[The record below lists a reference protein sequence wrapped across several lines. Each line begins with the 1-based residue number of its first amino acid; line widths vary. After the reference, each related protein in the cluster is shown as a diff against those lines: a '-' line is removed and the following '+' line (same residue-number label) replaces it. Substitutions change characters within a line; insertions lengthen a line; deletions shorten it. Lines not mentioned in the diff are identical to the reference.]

1 MSTYFGT
8 ELRQPHNPW
17 TTGKNSTDEVGPH
30 ARHGKQTAIVA
41 LEAALEMPIV
51 TTAKRILTSVRANAC
66 RRIAFADT
74 FWGGCDAIVWSDP
87 GQRRRRAKY
96 SRRQHFCI
104 QPQWTESD
112 HMDPNPDYDASDEL
126 EYGINWFA
134 WILRGAY
141 PPPAYPPV

>member
-1 MSTYFGT
+1 MPGT
-8 ELRQPHNPW
+8 AGGLRSSHF
-17 TTGKNSTDEVGPH
+17 
-30 ARHGKQTAIVA
+30 AISACSVA
-41 LEAALEMPIV
+41 LSATQHAEAALEMPIV

-66 RRIAFADT
+66 RRIGFADT

-96 SRRQHFCI
+96 SRRQHYCI